1 MLIVWVQPTDT
12 LVGMSPEQG
21 TGRAT
26 AMCLAVVL
34 ALAAPATAALASLRL
49 ITLDLDDTLWPTGPV
64 VSSANIALAT
74 AVGGDP
80 KDLQARLRT
89 ARSGTDKPSYSEARI
104 LAIESWLNE
113 RDGKAS
119 GHRDA
124 AEGFFDLWLAE
135 RHAAAGRLLF
145 DGAAEAVAAVRRQ
158 HPDALIAAVT
168 NGRGDPL
175 VMPALRPHFDF
186 TISAEDASIYPERK
200 PAAAPFLAA
209 LRRAGVTRPTPA
221 LWAHVR
227 RRSHT
232 HSNPPGS
239 RMAGSQGAARGVEAS
254 ACHPPQPQPPLG
266 GKRPVQRR
274 AGCNPVPPGLQPYV
288 CRWATIWSTT
298 CRRPSASARGQS
310 GWATPRPPTRNRAVA
325 ARRSPRPRPT
335 TRWRPALLAGTRPRA
350 PRSAPRACSR
360 QTRRAAAPT
369 RPLAR
374 SASCLPRCQP
384 PAEGADVRAR
394 SQVWDRDAAVSRA
407 GTAPAWGC

>member
-1 MLIVWVQPTDT
+1 M
-12 LVGMSPEQG
+12 
-21 TGRAT
+21 RT
-26 AMCLAVVL
+26 AARLAVVL

-89 ARSGTDKPSYSEARI
+89 ARAGTDKPSYSEARV

-113 RDGKAS
+113 RDGTAS
-119 GHRDA
+119 GHRDD
-124 AEGFFDLWLAE
+124 AEEFFDLWLAE

-175 VMPALRPHFDF
+175 VMPSLRPHFDF
-186 TISAEDASIYPERK
+186 TISAEDADIYPERK

-227 RRSHT
+227 RRR
-232 HSNPPGS
+232 HSLHPCCFAVPCPGAVV
-239 RMAGSQGAARGVEAS
+239 AGSQGAARGVEAS
-254 ACHPPQPQPPLG
+254 ACHPPQPQPSLG
-266 GKRPVQRR
+266 GGGRS
-274 AGCNPVPPGLQPYV
+274 C
-288 CRWATIWSTT
+288 STT
-298 CRRPSASARGQS
+298 CRLQPGD
-310 GWATPRPPTRNRAVA
+310 P
-325 ARRSPRPRPT
+325 
-335 TRWRPALLAGTRPRA
+335 
-350 PRSAPRACSR
+350 
-360 QTRRAAAPT
+360 RAAALCLQVGDDLVNDVQAAKRLGAWAVWLGDAAPADAESGGGGGVAGPASSPDDAVAPGT
-369 RPLAR
+369 TNWYSTMGAEEREAR
-374 SASCLPRCQP
+374 
-384 PAEGADVRAR
+384 VRATEAAR
-394 SQVWDRDAAVSRA
+394 GSADATIGQISELPDALSAASRRRGRA
-407 GTAPAWGC
+407 CPLPGMGS

>member
-1 MLIVWVQPTDT
+1 M
-12 LVGMSPEQG
+12 
-21 TGRAT
+21 R
-26 AMCLAVVL
+26 LAVVL
-34 ALAAPATAALASLRL
+34 ALTAPATAALASLRL

-89 ARSGTDKPSYSEARI
+89 ARSGTDKPSYSEARV

-113 RDGKAS
+113 RDGTAS
-119 GHRDA
+119 GHRDD
-124 AEGFFDLWLAE
+124 AEEFFDLWLAE
-135 RHAAAGRLLF
+135 RHAAASRLLF

-186 TISAEDASIYPERK
+186 TISAEDDGIYPERK

-227 RRSHT
+227 RCSHT
-232 HSNPPGS
+232 HSHPSGS
-239 RMAGSQGAARGVEAS
+239 SVADSQSAARGVEAS
-254 ACHPPQPQPPLG
+254 ARHPPQPQPSLG
-266 GKRPVQRR
+266 GRRPAQRR
-274 AGCNPVPPGLQPYV
+274 AGCNPMPPGLQPYFS
-288 CRWATIWSTT
+288 RWATIWSTT

-310 GWATPRPPTRNRAVA
+310 GWATPRPPTRNRAAA
-325 ARRSPRPRPT
+325 ARRAPRPRPT
-335 TRWRPALLAGTRPRA
+335 TRWRPALLTGTRPWA
-350 PRSAPRACSR
+350 PRSVRRACAR
-360 QTRRAAAPT
+360 RTRRAAAPT

-374 SASCLPRCQP
+374 SASCLTRCRP
-384 PAEGADVRAR
+384 PAEGAAVPAQ
-394 SQVWDRDAAVSRA
+394 SQVWGRDAAIAAHWNCASVLGS
-407 GTAPAWGC
+407 GL